1 VKTFRAERRFPC
13 LASGRYWASH
23 CRRRWSRLRPKHR
36 RPPEPRP
43 PRPLRPPGP
52 TGCNGGKGGA
62 PIVMSDVTAASRN
75 GARAAIGSQPLA
87 GSHAPRLGVS
97 AGLEPKRRLT
107 ARGLIARQGRKQ
119 GALASTIASQHG
131 NASPH
136 KWGCGAEAGA
146 SAGAHRQRTWRESA
160 EDWPEKAGAV
170 AGPAAYRWRVAA
182 DRAGEVAQSATNAGR
197 ALVKTTV
204 EGASLPPVPV
214 AFRPGAGGRRAQ
226 IAHQ

>member
-1 VKTFRAERRFPC
+1 MSEDVSRRKALSLLGLGAVLGFTLSAALEPSEAEAQEATGTAPAAPAEATGTHGMQRRQGRRTHRHERRH
-13 LASGRYWASH
+13 GRH
-23 CRRRWSRLRPKHR
+23 ERRHER
-36 RPPEPRP
+36 RTGEKPEATPPA
-43 PRPLRPPGP
+43 G
-52 TGCNGGKGGA
+52 TA
-62 PIVMSDVTAASRN
+62 PAPQ
-75 GARAAIGSQPLA
+75 IGSQPLA

-107 ARGLIARQGRKQ
+107 TRGLIARQGRKQ

-197 ALVKTTV
+197 AR
-204 EGASLPPVPV
+204 S
-214 AFRPGAGGRRAQ
+214 
-226 IAHQ
+226 